1 MNATRN
7 PAIVVG
13 VSGSRASQA
22 ALRWAAAEADR
33 VHGQLRIVMAVERPA
48 RAPYA
53 RQAPAGEPHLVLEKA
68 RRDLAATMR
77 TTLGRAARP
86 DTTSDVVEGM
96 AERTLV
102 DCSSGADLLVLGSES
117 GLDAGRSIGPVIR
130 SCLSRAHCPVVVIS
144 PQNLTRRDEP
154 PADAGLAAS
163 FDSRF
168 LVTAG
173 AVPAPRAGE

>member
-1 MNATRN
+1 MNVTRN

-48 RAPYA
+48 RAYYA
-53 RQAPAGEPHLVLEKA
+53 RPAPAGEPQFVRDKA
-68 RRDLAATMR
+68 RRDLAAAVR
-77 TTLGRAARP
+77 TALGPGVRP
-86 DTTSDVVEGM
+86 DTTSDLIEGM

-102 DCSSGADLLVLGSES
+102 DCSGGADLLVLGCES

-130 SCLSRAHCPVVVIS
+130 SCLSHAHCPVVVIS
-144 PQNLTRRDEP
+144 PQNLTLRDEP
-154 PADAGLAAS
+154 PADAGLDGG

-168 LVTAG
+168 LVAAG
-173 AVPAPRAGE
+173 AVPAPRPGE